1 MMIVMIKFRY
11 RADSPPLHMLP
22 KMTVP
27 ELLKNSSQLQIPQY
41 RLNSFGISKN
51 NESKRNK
58 QKCEKK
64 RKRREHRW
72 HRLQWPSHRWTALIK
87 SNECHQ
93 QSTRTHFMI
102 IIATTKCFETKNNL
116 PFYLLA
122 TRWPT

>member
-1 MMIVMIKFRY
+1 MIIMIKFRY

-41 RLNSFGISKN
+41 RLELFGISKN

-64 RKRREHRW
+64 KEEGAQVAQVTMAESS
-72 HRLQWPSHRWTALIK
+72 LDGADKI
-87 SNECHQ
+87 
-93 QSTRTHFMI
+93 
-102 IIATTKCFETKNNL
+102 
-116 PFYLLA
+116 
-122 TRWPT
+122 